1 MPGLGGAVPPARPLN
16 LPATRRVETGD
27 GGRSTCSFLSSRS
40 SSRSA
45 TRTCCVLPICS
56 PGTVGRR
63 RTSSRGALLTTM
75 RHWRSVADPM
85 AYVRRAMV
93 NRRTSLW
100 RRIGSREL
108 LTALGRLP
116 VRMRAIDNRN

>member
-1 MPGLGGAVPPARPLN
+1 
-16 LPATRRVETGD
+16 
-27 GGRSTCSFLSSRS
+27 
-40 SSRSA
+40 
-45 TRTCCVLPICS
+45 
-56 PGTVGRR
+56 
-63 RTSSRGALLTTM
+63 M